1 MISMLAAL
9 DPWRWQP
16 HPEVWVLVGG
26 IFLLGGYAT
35 RVIGPKVVPA
45 GTPVVTRRQKGWF
58 ALALGLLWIAGDW
71 PLHDIGEQ
79 YLYSAHMIQHLLISF
94 VVAPLFLLATPEWLA
109 RLVILDNGFVS
120 TWIRRLARPIPA
132 AVLFNALTVF
142 LHWQGAVTRSVE
154 SAPFH
159 YTMHVLLFSTA
170 LLMWVPV
177 AGPLPELRLSLPAQM
192 IYLFLQ
198 SVIPT
203 IPGGW
208 LTFAENPVYKVY
220 DRPDRLWDISVITD
234 QQSAGAIMKI
244 CGGFY
249 LWVLITILFFRWASQ
264 HEVLARRMDE
274 DRPRARDERLD
285 VIPLAELTLESG
297 LGDLTYESVAAEFE
311 RLGPAPH
318 EPVPGTSRSEGPLG
332 PGTSPRDEPPAN

>member
-1 MISMLAAL
+1 MIPMLAAV

-16 HPEVWVLVGG
+16 HPEVWLLVSG
-26 IFLLGGYAT
+26 ILFLGLYAT
-35 RVIGPKVVPA
+35 RVIGPKVVPV
-45 GTPVVTRRQKGWF
+45 GEPVVTGRQKGSF
-58 ALALGLLWIAGDW
+58 ALALVLLWVAGDW

-79 YLYSAHMIQHLLISF
+79 YLYSAHMLQHLLISF

-109 RLVILDNGFVS
+109 RLVLLDDGFVS

-132 AVLFNALTVF
+132 AVLFNGLTIF
-142 LHWQGAVTRSVE
+142 LHWQSAVTRSVE

-177 AGPLPELRLSLPAQM
+177 AGPLPEMRLSLPGQM
-192 IYLFLQ
+192 IYLFAQ
-198 SVIPT
+198 SIIPT

-220 DRPDRLWDISVITD
+220 DRPDRLWGIDVISD
-234 QQSAGAIMKI
+234 QQAAGAFMKI
-244 CGGFY
+244 LGGFY
-249 LWVLITILFFRWASQ
+249 LWVIITILFFKWAMR
-264 HEVLARRMDE
+264 HEALAERDDE
-274 DRPRARDERLD
+274 NRPRARDERFGPATAVVPVSELD
-285 VIPLAELTLESG
+285 DELTFESI
-297 LGDLTYESVAAEFE
+297 AAEFE

-318 EPVPGTSRSEGPLG
+318 EPVPGRAG
-332 PGTSPRDEPPAN
+332 DDPPAN